1 MRIRHLFKNFW
12 LIFTRNSLQVLGL
25 FLMLG
30 IIITLFGGMIMSSS
44 LSTDQLALIGN
55 NLYNTNISLQF
66 NHNLKIVL
74 NNQNLLIKIYH
85 MV

>member
-1 MRIRHLFKNFW
+1 
-12 LIFTRNSLQVLGL
+12 
-25 FLMLG
+25 MLG